1 MLELLAKIILEVDAI
16 ISLKTSLKTSLI
28 NYAKLHGKRK
38 IAWPMHNKNLNVSSF

>member
-16 ISLKTSLKTSLI
+16 ISLKTSLI